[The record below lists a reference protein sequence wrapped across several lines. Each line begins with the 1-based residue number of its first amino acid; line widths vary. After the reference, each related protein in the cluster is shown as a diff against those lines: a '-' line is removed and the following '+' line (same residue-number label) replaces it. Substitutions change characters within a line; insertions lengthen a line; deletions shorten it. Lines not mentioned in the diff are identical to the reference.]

1 MNHSKTFQDYLKELS
16 SDSPAPGGGNAAAI
30 TGALGASLAAMVCNL
45 TIGKKKY
52 SDVENEMTDL
62 KQKFLEYQRKFI
74 ELSLKDNDAFNKVMS
89 TMKVPKDTEEHKELR
104 LQNIEKAT
112 YGAIEI
118 PADVM
123 KSCADILPL
132 IKIIIEKGNKN
143 SLSDAG
149 VAVSLIGSSA
159 RSAYLNVLI
168 NCGSLK
174 NQTIA
179 GEIKKQADV
188 LIDDITTFSEVLI
201 RQVIRLIRAQ

>member
-1 MNHSKTFQDYLKELS
+1 MNLTKTFQEYLDDLS
-16 SDSPAPGGGNAAAI
+16 SNSPTPGGGNAAAI
-30 TGALGASLAAMVCNL
+30 AGALAASLGEMVCNL

-52 SDVENEMTDL
+52 ADVETEMTGL
-62 KQKFLEYQRKFI
+62 KGKFLEHRRIFL
-74 ELSLKDNDAFNKVMS
+74 ELSVKDNEAFNKVMTS
-89 TMKVPKDTEEHKELR
+89 MKLPKDTEEQKETR
-104 LQNIEKAT
+104 LQKIEKST
-112 YGAIEI
+112 YGAIEV

-132 IKIIIEKGNKN
+132 LKIVIEKGNKN

-149 VAVSLIGSSA
+149 VAASLIASSA

-179 GEIKKQADV
+179 AEIRKQADV
-188 LIDDITTFSEVLI
+188 LIDDIITFSEVLI
-201 RQVIRLIRAQ
+201 RQVIRLVQVK

>member
-1 MNHSKTFQDYLKELS
+1 MNHSKTFQEYFSELS
-16 SDSPAPGGGNAAAI
+16 SESPAPGGGNAAAI
-30 TGALGASLAAMVCNL
+30 AGALGASLAAMVCNL

-62 KQKFLEYQRKFI
+62 KQKFLEYQKKFI
-74 ELSLKDNDAFNKVMS
+74 ELSLKDNDAFNKVMN
-89 TMKVPKDTEEHKELR
+89 TMKLQNDTEEHRELR

-118 PADVM
+118 PAEVM

-149 VAVSLIGSSA
+149 VAASLLASSA
-159 RSAYLNVLI
+159 RSAYLNILI
-168 NCGSLK
+168 NCASLK

-179 GEIKKQADV
+179 VEIRKQADV
-188 LIDDITTFSEVLI
+188 LIDDITTFSEILI
-201 RQVIRLIRAQ
+201 RQVIRSLQIQ

>member
-1 MNHSKTFQDYLKELS
+1 MNHSKTFQEYFSELS

-30 TGALGASLAAMVCNL
+30 AGALGASLAAMVCNL

-62 KQKFLEYQRKFI
+62 KQKFLEYQKKFI
-74 ELSLKDNDAFNKVMS
+74 ELSLEDNDAFNKVMNS
-89 TMKVPKDTEEHKELR
+89 MKLPNDTEGHKELR

-149 VAVSLIGSSA
+149 VAASLLASSA
-159 RSAYLNVLI
+159 RSAYLNILI
-168 NCGSLK
+168 NCASLK

-179 GEIKKQADV
+179 AEIRKQADV
-188 LIDDITTFSEVLI
+188 LIDDITTFSEVMI
-201 RQVIRLIRAQ
+201 RKVIRLVQVQ

>member
-74 ELSLKDNDAFNKVMS
+74 ELSLKDNDAFNKVMN